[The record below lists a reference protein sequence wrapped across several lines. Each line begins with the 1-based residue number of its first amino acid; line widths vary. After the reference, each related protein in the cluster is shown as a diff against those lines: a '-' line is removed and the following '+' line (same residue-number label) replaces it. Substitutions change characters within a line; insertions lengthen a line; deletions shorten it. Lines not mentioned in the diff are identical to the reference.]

1 MKRYDKDSQE
11 YYLLKNFNYLLMKD
25 SSKTEDNKPRYNK
38 KLKRY
43 INQPQLL
50 ELILN
55 IDKNLKE
62 AYELKK
68 SYLIFNSTSNFE
80 NACKALSQIIG
91 EYASCN
97 IEGYRQFSSTLID
110 WLDEIVNS
118 FIIYNGKRISNGR
131 IEGTNSRIKTI
142 LKTANGFRNFSRMRN
157 RIMYSINKNSL
168 PSIPEE
174 NQVIRE
180 KGKKEENIKNNH

>member
-1 MKRYDKDSQE
+1 M
-11 YYLLKNFNYLLMKD
+11 MD
-25 SSKTEDNKPRYNK
+25 SSKIEDNKPRYNK

-43 INQPQLL
+43 INYPQLL
-50 ELILN
+50 ELILG

-62 AYELKK
+62 AYELKE
-68 SYLIFNSTSNFE
+68 SYLIFNSTSTYEDARKN
-80 NACKALSQIIG
+80 LSEIIG
-91 EYASCN
+91 EYASSN

-110 WLDEIVNS
+110 WFNEIVNS
-118 FIIYNGKRISNGR
+118 FIIYKGKRISNGK

-142 LKTANGFRNFSRMRN
+142 LKNANGFRNFSRMRN

-174 NQVIRE
+174 NQVIKE
-180 KGKKEENIKNNH
+180 KGKKRGKYKK

>member
-25 SSKTEDNKPRYNK
+25 SSKIEDNKPRYNK

-62 AYELKK
+62 AYERNIAL
-68 SYLIFNSTSNFE
+68 T
-80 NACKALSQIIG
+80 KAS
-91 EYASCN
+91 
-97 IEGYRQFSSTLID
+97 
-110 WLDEIVNS
+110 
-118 FIIYNGKRISNGR
+118 
-131 IEGTNSRIKTI
+131 
-142 LKTANGFRNFSRMRN
+142 
-157 RIMYSINKNSL
+157 
-168 PSIPEE
+168 
-174 NQVIRE
+174 
-180 KGKKEENIKNNH
+180 